1 MDRNCL
7 STFSTVSLLI
17 DYRGVDVVVV
27 VVVPISPPL
36 RKICVAAV
44 AAVALM

>member
-1 MDRNCL
+1 M
-7 STFSTVSLLI
+7 VSLLI
-17 DYRGVDVVVV
+17 DYRGVDVVVVDVVVV